1 MEIRAC
7 EESGEEETVFCP
19 ACGSG
24 DLEPVHQE
32 GATGAPSWGMMTRL
46 AVKCSRCGDEAQLS
60 WPGRVRFIFVR
71 QAESA

>member
-1 MEIRAC
+1 
-7 EESGEEETVFCP
+7 
-19 ACGSG
+19 
-24 DLEPVHQE
+24 
-32 GATGAPSWGMMTRL
+32 MTRL